1 MATLPERSTAVLLYW
16 ARSAAAIKRSWARW
30 TFAEAVIGSSSTI
43 PPGPRNLGRS
53 EPVTAVPL
61 ELARVERY
69 GGAVREARSA
79 QEVGH
84 GSAEGVALG
93 AGAFEGFQDF
103 EPTLGVTRRA
113 GD

>member
-79 QEVGH
+79 SGGWARISRR
-84 GSAEGVALG
+84 GSSWRWGL
-93 AGAFEGFQDF
+93 
-103 EPTLGVTRRA
+103 RRFP
-113 GD
+113 GL

>member
-30 TFAEAVIGSSSTI
+30 TFAEAVIGISSTI
-43 PPGPRNLGRS
+43 RQARGTLNGESRSRQCRSSSPGSSATAGRC
-53 EPVTAVPL
+53 AKLAPL
-61 ELARVERY
+61 
-69 GGAVREARSA
+69 

-103 EPTLGVTRRA
+103 EP
-113 GD
+113 